1 MLLLTTTI
9 YLLSHLAAAQ
19 YLSPSFANFTGDNG
33 KEIDLGYTKVRGTR
47 VASSSFPIN
56 AWLGIR
62 YGKAPTGNGRFK
74 AAAQID
80 EQSDSPASVF
90 DATTF
95 GPICYQAWTPSA
107 PDSSLAKEL
116 YYHTGNREESEDCL
130 LLDIYAPAEPTSKS
144 IPVLLI
150 IHGGGYDQ
158 GGSTSINPVGIMAA
172 APGQF
177 MVVSI
182 QYRLGA
188 FGFLAGAEVA
198 ESGTLNAG
206 LLDQRLAMQWV
217 QRHISSFGG
226 DPAQVTIDGGSA
238 GGGSVYHQLLWNGG
252 EADPPY
258 RAAIVEYPWMPNMLN
273 TSQLELQ
280 YRQVLTASKCIN
292 ISCLRDL
299 SAEEFNTAQQ
309 KVLASATYAF
319 GTFYFGPTID
329 GINVQGLPSK
339 ETEAEHFATVPLM
352 TTRDGNEGFAFTP
365 QNITTEK
372 EYNARVRTFLNG
384 GVNFFGQLNRLYPS
398 VEGGTFG
405 YNNTQTKAEYLFG
418 DWVIQCP
425 TYNLARSFTDN
436 FSKLDAVHQ
445 PVYKLIAGYPTY
457 DSAYHGSYSSLV
469 FSTKPIPAEDTSP
482 NAEIGRVL
490 QRYFTSFIITTDP
503 NKHAKE
509 KPNDRYVEWP
519 QYGAA
524 SNILYINSPAPVQI
538 QDIDAAARC
547 DFLLS
552 HSSATAN

>member
-1 MLLLTTTI
+1 MLLLTTAI
-9 YLLSHLAAAQ
+9 YFSLHLVAAQ
-19 YLSPSFANFTGDNG
+19 YLSPSFANFTGDNR
-33 KEIDLGYTKVRGTR
+33 KEIDLGYTKIRGTR

-56 AWLGIR
+56 AWLGVR

-80 EQSDSPASVF
+80 EESDSSTSVF
-90 DATTF
+90 NATTF
-95 GPICYQAWTPSA
+95 GPICYQGWTPSA
-107 PDSSLAKEL
+107 PDK
-116 YYHTGNREESEDCL
+116 SEDCL

-198 ESGTLNAG
+198 ESGTLNVG

-273 TSQLELQ
+273 TK
-280 YRQVLTASKCIN
+280 R
-292 ISCLRDL
+292 
-299 SAEEFNTAQQ
+299 FNTAQQ

-372 EYNARVRTFLNG
+372 EYNAR
-384 GVNFFGQLNRLYPS
+384 
-398 VEGGTFG
+398 
-405 YNNTQTKAEYLFG
+405 
-418 DWVIQCP
+418 
-425 TYNLARSFTDN
+425 
-436 FSKLDAVHQ
+436 
-445 PVYKLIAGYPTY
+445 LIAGYPTY

-490 QRYFTSFIITTDP
+490 QRYFTSFITTTDP
-503 NKHAKE
+503 NKHAME

-524 SNILYINSPAPVQI
+524 SNILYINSTVPIQI
-538 QDIDAAARC
+538 QDVDAAARC

>member
-33 KEIDLGYTKVRGTR
+33 KEIDLGYTKIRGTR
-47 VASSSFPIN
+47 VASSSFLIN
-56 AWLGIR
+56 AWLGVR

-74 AAAQID
+74 AAVQID
-80 EQSDSPASVF
+80 EKSDSSASVF
-90 DATTF
+90 NSTTF
-95 GPICYQAWTPSA
+95 GPICYQGWTPSA
-107 PDSSLAKEL
+107 PESSLAK
-116 YYHTGNREESEDCL
+116 TFEDCL
-130 LLDIYAPAEPTSKS
+130 LLDIYAPSEPTSKN

-158 GGSTSINPVGIMAA
+158 GGSTSINPVDIMAA

-188 FGFLAGAEVA
+188 FGFLAGAE
-198 ESGTLNAG
+198 
-206 LLDQRLAMQWV
+206 
-217 QRHISSFGG
+217 
-226 DPAQVTIDGGSA
+226 VTIDGGSA

-258 RAAIVEYPWMPNMLN
+258 RAAI
-273 TSQLELQ
+273 LELQ
-280 YRQVLTASKCIN
+280 YRQILTASKCIN
-292 ISCLRDL
+292 ISCLREL

-319 GTFYFGPTID
+319 GTFYFGPAID
-329 GINVQGLPSK
+329 GINVQGLPPK

-365 QNITTEK
+365 QDITTEQD
-372 EYNARVRTFLNG
+372 YNARVRTFLNG
-384 GVNFFGQLNRLYPS
+384 GVNFFGQLDRLYPL
-398 VEGGTFG
+398 
-405 YNNTQTKAEYLFG
+405 AEYLFG

-436 FSKLDAVHQ
+436 LSKLDALHQ

-469 FSTKPIPAEDTSP
+469 FSTKPIPAEDISP
-482 NAEIGRVL
+482 NVEIGRVL
-490 QRYFTSFIITTDP
+490 QHYFTSFIITTDP
-503 NKHAKE
+503 NKHAME

-519 QYGAA
+519 QKPHW
-524 SNILYINSPAPVQI
+524 SPAKPAILPNITQVP
-538 QDIDAAARC
+538 
-547 DFLLS
+547 S
-552 HSSATAN
+552 YSAI